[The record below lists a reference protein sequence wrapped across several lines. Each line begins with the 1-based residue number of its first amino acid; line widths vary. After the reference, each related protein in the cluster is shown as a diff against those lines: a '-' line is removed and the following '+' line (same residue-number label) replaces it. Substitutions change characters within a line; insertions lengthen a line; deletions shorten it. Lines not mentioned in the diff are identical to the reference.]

1 MVTENIYIKINMD
14 ILWSNIYIEVSKE
27 IPHLWKVTTKFLDS
41 HTGHFTIPLK

>member
-27 IPHLWKVTTKFLDS
+27 IICEKLSWLNF
-41 HTGHFTIPLK
+41 